1 MTKTGGAIPETT
13 DSTIVNTETR
23 ERAGGWLLAHLSD
36 PHLTS
41 LKRLRRRELMNK
53 RVLGYLSWRQR
64 RRHVHRRDV
73 LDALL
78 DDLKQTRPDHVA
90 ITGDMTHLGTP
101 DEFREVAAWLP
112 RVGTPTDVTLVP
124 GNHDT
129 YVPEPWSETLA
140 LWMPYMASDDSPD
153 RAGTERP
160 DGPFPSLRLRGS
172 CALIGISSASPSAPF
187 LAVGHIGAKQRRR
200 LEHLLA
206 DAGSADHYRI
216 VLIHHP
222 PAPGSI
228 KWRKRLRDAEALAA
242 LIKTQGAELILHGH
256 AHESSVTWLPTPAG
270 SVPAIGVC
278 SASELNQAS
287 SRLAQYHLYR
297 VEKRPIGW
305 RTHVSVREYSP
316 ERHAFVATKDWEFNS
331 ERSHA
336 NA

>member
-1 MTKTGGAIPETT
+1 MTKSGGAIPETT
-13 DSTIVNTETR
+13 DGVIVNAETR
-23 ERAGGWLLAHLSD
+23 ERTGSWLLAHLSD

-41 LKRLRRRELMNK
+41 LSRLRRRELLNK

-129 YVPEPWSETLA
+129 YVPEPWSKTLA
-140 LWMPYMASDDSPD
+140 LWMPYMASDDGPALAD
-153 RAGTERP
+153 AKGP

-172 CALIGISSASPSAPF
+172 CALIGVSSASPSAPF
-187 LAVGHIGAKQRRR
+187 LAVGHIGSKQRRA
-200 LEHLLA
+200 LGAILA
-206 DAGSADHYRI
+206 GAADRYRI

-222 PAPGSI
+222 PGPGSI
-228 KWRKRLRDAEALAA
+228 KWRKRLKDAEALAA
-242 LIKTQGAELILHGH
+242 LIKTHGAELILHGH
-256 AHESSVTWLPTPAG
+256 AHESSVNWLPTPVG
-270 SVPAIGVC
+270 QVPAIGVC
-278 SASELNQAS
+278 SASELNQSS

-316 ERHAFVATKDWEFNS
+316 ERHAFVAAKDWEFTS
-331 ERSHA
+331 ECGHA